1 MMFLQIKKQMK
12 LALAALMVFTPISA
26 LADVNDRSFQ
36 SGFSKE
42 RTCYRSEYR
51 EEYVPGTADN
61 PGYIKSWNETI
72 EVPCDGKRTSTGTT
86 IHRHT
91 TVEYDNN
98 DCSEGTLAGGLLG
111 GGIAAAIS
119 RGNGRWW
126 AIPTGIVTGA
136 MIGCDIDGG

>member
-12 LALAALMVFTPISA
+12 LALAALMAFTPISA

-136 MIGCDIDGG
+136 MIGCDID

>member
-1 MMFLQIKKQMK
+1 MFLQIKKQMK
-12 LALAALMVFTPISA
+12 LALAALMAFTPISA

-136 MIGCDIDGG
+136 MIGCDID